1 MIDLDTFLNRP
12 AVWYYTVTAALYD
25 QDLYDHWCSFTSL
38 EATEHKVCPRHFGQK
53 SLLTL
58 YGQTIDWYVTILREN
73 AVARKSSLIRKCVC
87 GLIYQDSLI
96 FSCEFFLGLIQL
108 TKIVLN

>member
-73 AVARKSSLIRKCVC
+73 AVARKSSLIRKRV
-87 GLIYQDSLI
+87 
-96 FSCEFFLGLIQL
+96 
-108 TKIVLN
+108 